1 MNYFQ
6 NACKL
11 FVKSHNSVL
20 FSTVCFRY
28 ADRLN
33 TSCADKKA
41 VIQCQ
46 LGQSRIFIILGALD
60 FIFQARIETAQLR
73 KIKRSLIFGKWLI
86 ILLRTATHA
95 SLCYSG
101 LQPKIQI
108 YNRILYHLGSLYLQ
122 LFSTPLFHDLEV
134 VCIYI
139 YVYINMTLPYPGR
152 IQCFTLHTVCKHTA
166 KIGCFAHQTLSL
178 LDDFQRSM
186 QVKMC
191 TILKVFSFTIP
202 IT

>member
-139 YVYINMTLPYPGR
+139 CIYKYDSPVPRKNSVFHST
-152 IQCFTLHTVCKHTA
+152 H
-166 KIGCFAHQTLSL
+166 SL
-178 LDDFQRSM
+178 QAYSKNRLL
-186 QVKMC
+186 C
-191 TILKVFSFTIP
+191 TSNPLIAG
-202 IT
+202 